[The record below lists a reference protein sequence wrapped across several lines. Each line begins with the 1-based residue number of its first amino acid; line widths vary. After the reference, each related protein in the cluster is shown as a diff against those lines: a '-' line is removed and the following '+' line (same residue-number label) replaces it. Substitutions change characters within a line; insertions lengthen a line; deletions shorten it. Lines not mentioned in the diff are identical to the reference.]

1 MGDSCS
7 LLGLVQRLALMPEL
21 CGHSVWNQVDI
32 WLILLDEAR
41 ATVKHLLERIRT
53 RGCSLVHKHVVSVR
67 HARCRGLHAIL
78 FHGIVVCRLVDF
90 IILA

>member
-1 MGDSCS
+1 
-7 LLGLVQRLALMPEL
+7 MPEL
-21 CGHSVWNQVDI
+21 CGHSAWNQVDI

-53 RGCSLVHKHVVSVR
+53 RGRSLISKHVVSVR
-67 HARCRGLHAIL
+67 HARCWGLHAVL
-78 FHGIVVCRLVDF
+78 FHRIVVCRLVDF